1 MTTVEGPT
9 VVDAAAL
16 LPVVRAVV
24 GDPSA
29 TVADWHVD
37 PIGYVSGEQTTAGTL
52 RCSGTAATRDRSL
65 PWSAVAK
72 VVHAPERT
80 AAQHSWRYAR
90 REVLAYRS
98 GLLEDLPGPL
108 VAPRCLAVTER
119 DGDVWLLWLEEIVDA
134 GGRAWPVERYG
145 VAARHLGAFNGGFMT
160 TRPVPDEPWLSRE
173 FLRGWLAWVETSWGD
188 VAERVADPATWDH
201 PVAVAAY
208 PAPVAADAMRAW
220 AVRRTLLAAL
230 DLLPRTF
237 CHFDAYR
244 PNLFARQASDGSVGT
259 VAIDWVFAGRGAV
272 GEEIANLVGA
282 TLIWGEHDPA
292 DADALE
298 AAVFDGTWKA
308 CATRAGSA
316 TVASSAS
323 ATPLTSRFAGRC
335 RRCSGPSASGP
346 PSGEPSSRRSGAV
359 RSTRSR
365 PGWAPVTRLA
375 LRAADEALELLAAG
389 GRSARYGDGYETS
402 TAGQATW
409 PPNHAQTDRWDLA
422 DRGVPSSCLLPARSA
437 L

>member
-244 PNLFARQASDGSVGT
+244 PNLFARQASDGSAET

-292 DADALE
+292 EADALE
-298 AAVFDGTWKA
+298 AAVFDGYVEGLRHAGWVGDRRLVRLGYAAHLAVRWALPSLFWTIGV
-308 CATRAGSA
+308 GSA
-316 TVASSAS
+316 ERRAELEA
-323 ATPLTSRFAGRC
+323 FWGRTLDEI
-335 RRCSGPSASGP
+335 A
-346 PSGEPSSRRSGAV
+346 A
-359 RSTRSR
+359 
-365 PGWAPVTRLA
+365 GWAPVTRLA
-375 LRAADEALELLAAG
+375 LRAADEALEL
-389 GRSARYGDGYETS
+389 ARG
-402 TAGQATW
+402 W
-409 PPNHAQTDRWDLA
+409 PGAEP
-422 DRGVPSSCLLPARSA
+422 
-437 L
+437 